1 MTDVTFL
8 ISACTYIWIVKVVT
22 NAIAFLVLRKK
33 TFHGG
38 ITHEKS
44 VGSLAGGHLV
54 AVNRC
59 RVADTGMKT
68 KTNRNT
74 DRNEN
79 SCADSDKNP
88 NV

>member
-1 MTDVTFL
+1 MRLHFW
-8 ISACTYIWIVKVVT
+8 CCG
-22 NAIAFLVLRKK
+22 RKLS
-33 TFHGG
+33 TEG

-88 NV
+88 NA